1 MKSEK
6 RDGTQETVKL
16 RPKVH
21 FTPEKGWMNDPN
33 GLVFYKGNYHLF
45 YQHDP
50 DSLVWNIMHWGHA
63 VSDDLLSWEHLPIAL
78 YPDELGVIYSGC
90 GFVDTENASG
100 LGSKEDPALLL
111 FYTSHDM
118 ETKKEQQCLAWTA
131 DGMTFHKYSKNPI
144 LPGAEHTPA
153 RDPQV
158 FNNTVLG
165 GYTLILTRE
174 ERVEFYGSHDLL
186 RWEKSGEFFLPE
198 YALSGMIEC
207 PCMFRAKVEET
218 VLSVATEE
226 ADGGDAESD
235 VYVLILSM
243 DVPESEFSKFPEDAV
258 PHARVMQYF
267 VGTFDGKR
275 FIVEEE
281 QKEVKLVD
289 HGPDFYAGTIF
300 SNVSDTILLSWL
312 GDFSEGAKE
321 TPTEKEGFR
330 GIQCYPRKLTLRKTE
345 DGWRLRQVL
354 FPEPEEGSSKYDFRK
369 NGDEQ
374 VLIDGCVR
382 EVIRKD
388 GLWTGTSIFYPN
400 REHSDQEYPDRK

>member
-33 GLVFYKGNYHLF
+33 GLVFYKGKYHLF

-131 DGMTFHKYSKNPI
+131 DGMTFHKYEENPI

-158 FNNTVLG
+158 FKNTVLG

-186 RWEKSGEFFLPE
+186 HWEKSGEFFLPE

-312 GDFSEGAKE
+312 GDFSEGAKM
-321 TPTEKEGFR
+321 TPTEREGFR
-330 GIQCYPRKLTLRKTE
+330 GIQCYPRKLTLRKTK

-388 GLWTGTSIFYPN
+388 GLWTGTSIFDPN